1 MRIAPP
7 HLLYVFSS
15 LSLLLALVY
24 APAILIN
31 WYQSVGVRGV
41 CDARVRASWSR
52 QELESR
58 GYGELV
64 ELVWSGEIV
73 SVWVYQV
80 YV

>member
-1 MRIAPP
+1 M
-7 HLLYVFSS
+7 LSS
-15 LSLLLALVY
+15 ISLLLALVY
-24 APAILIN
+24 IPTILIN
-31 WYQSVGVRGV
+31 WYQSAGVWDV
-41 CDARVRASWSR
+41 CDARVRASRSR

>member
-1 MRIAPP
+1 MR
-7 HLLYVFSS
+7 
-15 LSLLLALVY
+15 
-24 APAILIN
+24 
-31 WYQSVGVRGV
+31 GVR
-41 CDARVRASWSR
+41 DARVRASRSR

-64 ELVWSGEIV
+64 ELVWNGEIV